1 MPATLKR
8 EHCSIREVGRELT
21 RDEFRDLVEKARA
34 ELRRRQ
40 AEASREE
47 PGLTESVRHFTIRC

>member
-40 AEASREE
+40 EE